1 MTTWQQEPIDSVQV
15 PPVMGLSPE
24 LAFNAV
30 AQAGLAPMFRTQPI
44 EGVLPGVPSQWGQ
57 VPAAM
62 TGQPVAGPP
71 ALVNTQT
78 PMPGAW
84 VPRGSVVYMEWAEA
98 GVVHEEKRS
107 SVGWIVAALLA
118 TLIVVGGL
126 VWFFAADDEPIPQ
139 PSRTPTATETVT
151 KTPQPR
157 PTQTVTATQTATA
170 TATATET
177 ATATATTTATP
188 APSE

>member
-1 MTTWQQEPIDSVQV
+1 MTTWQQEPID
-15 PPVMGLSPE
+15 
-24 LAFNAV
+24 
-30 AQAGLAPMFRTQPI
+30 
-44 EGVLPGVPSQWGQ
+44 GVLPGVPSQWGQ
-57 VPAAM
+57 VPASM
-62 TGQPVAGPP
+62 TGQPVATPP
-71 ALVNTQT
+71 ALVNSQN